1 MTLAITAENLGK
13 CYRIGAARPGKETL
27 REAVAGAAIAPLRR
41 LFDGAGPEAETV
53 WALRNLDLAV
63 QPGESV
69 GIVGS
74 NGAGKS
80 TLLRILSRI
89 TRPTTGR
96 AQLRGR
102 VTSLLEVG
110 TGFHP
115 DLTGRENIFLN
126 AAVLGM
132 SRGDMKSK
140 LDAIVAFAEIEKFID
155 TPVKHYSS
163 GMYMRLAFSVAA
175 HVEPEI
181 LLLDEVLAVGDAAFQ
196 QKSQARMEEIIRQG
210 CTLLFVSHNVHAI
223 ANLCSRALFLDEGM
237 LRGDGPA
244 REVIEHY
251 LATKTP
257 HTADAGECS
266 WPDPQQ
272 APGSENVRLHAVRIL
287 SDGRVMSRVDVRAPV
302 QIEVEYRNL
311 LPGAHIYTSIH
322 LHEKSGVGVLSS
334 ANLPSLNLGADGW
347 HGKPQPTGLYRSVCT
362 IPPNLLNESRYS
374 VSIFIVANMA
384 RHEVIAHHVIAFH
397 TYDGSPDREYHGT
410 VMGVVRPRLDWQ
422 TEYLVDQT
430 ACYPDAA
437 PTDGPTLRLHR

>member
-1 MTLAITAENLGK
+1 MSPAITAENLGK
-13 CYRIGAARPGKETL
+13 RYRIGATHHGKETL
-27 REAVAGAAIAPLRR
+27 REAVAGAARAPLRR
-41 LFDGAGPEAETV
+41 IFGTTAETETI
-53 WALRNLDLAV
+53 WALRNLDLEV
-63 QPGESV
+63 RRGESV

-96 AQLRGR
+96 AELRGR
-102 VTSLLEVG
+102 VTSLLEIG

-140 LDAIVAFAEIEKFID
+140 FDAIVDFAGIEKFID

-181 LLLDEVLAVGDAAFQ
+181 LLLDEVLAVGDVAFQ
-196 QKSQARMEEIIRQG
+196 RKSQARMEEIIRGG
-210 CTLLFVSHNVHAI
+210 CTLLLVSHNVHAI
-223 ANLCSRALFLDEGM
+223 ATLCSRALFLDEGV
-237 LRGDGPA
+237 LRADGPA
-244 REVIEHY
+244 REVIEDY
-251 LATKTP
+251 LAKQTP
-257 HTADAGECS
+257 QSADAGECS
-266 WPDPQQ
+266 WPDPET
-272 APGSENVRLHAVRIL
+272 APGSEHVRLHAVRIL
-287 SDGRVMSRVDVRAPV
+287 SEGRVMSRVDVREALR
-302 QIEVEYRNL
+302 IEVEYRNF
-311 LPGAHIYTSIH
+311 LPDAHIYTSIH

-334 ANLPSLNLGADGW
+334 ANLPSLNLGVDGW
-347 HGKPQPTGLYRSVCT
+347 HGKPQPAGLYRSVCT

-384 RHEVIAHHVIAFH
+384 QHEVIANHVIAFH
-397 TYDGSPDREYHGT
+397 TYDGNPEREYHGT

-422 TEYLVDQT
+422 TEFLHERA
-430 ACYPDAA
+430 ACYPDPT
-437 PTDGPTLRLHR
+437 PTDRPT

>member
-1 MTLAITAENLGK
+1 MTVAITAENLGK
-13 CYRIGAARPGKETL
+13 RYHIGATHPGKETL
-27 REAVAGAAIAPLRR
+27 REAVAGAARAPLRR
-41 LFDGAGPEAETV
+41 LFAPAAESETI
-53 WALRNLDLAV
+53 WALRNLDLEV
-63 QPGESV
+63 RRGESV
-69 GIVGS
+69 GIVGG

-102 VTSLLEVG
+102 VTSLLEIG

-140 LDAIVAFAEIEKFID
+140 FDAIVAFAGIERFID

-181 LLLDEVLAVGDAAFQ
+181 LLLDEVFAVGDAAFQ
-196 QKSQARMEEIIRQG
+196 QKSQARMEEIIRNG
-210 CTLLFVSHNVHAI
+210 CTLLFVTHNVHAI
-223 ANLCSRALFLDEGM
+223 ANLCSRALFLEEGV
-237 LRGDGPA
+237 LRADGPA
-244 REVIEHY
+244 REVIENY
-251 LATKTP
+251 LAKQTP
-257 HTADAGECS
+257 QTGDAGECS
-266 WPDPQQ
+266 WPDPEL

-287 SDGRVMSRVDVRAPV
+287 SQERVMSRVDVRAPV
-302 QIEVEYRNL
+302 RIEVEYQNF
-311 LPGAHIYTSIH
+311 LPDAHIYTSIH

-334 ANLPSLNLGADGW
+334 ANLPSLNLGVDGW
-347 HGKPQPTGLYRSVCT
+347 HGKPQPPGLYRSVCT
-362 IPPNLLNESRYS
+362 IPPNLLNETRYS

-384 RHEVIAHHVIAFH
+384 RHEVVAHHVIAFQA
-397 TYDGSPDREYHGT
+397 YDGNPEREFHGA

-422 TEYLVDQT
+422 TEFLHEQA
-430 ACYPDAA
+430 ACYPA
-437 PTDGPTLRLHR
+437 PTSAARPS